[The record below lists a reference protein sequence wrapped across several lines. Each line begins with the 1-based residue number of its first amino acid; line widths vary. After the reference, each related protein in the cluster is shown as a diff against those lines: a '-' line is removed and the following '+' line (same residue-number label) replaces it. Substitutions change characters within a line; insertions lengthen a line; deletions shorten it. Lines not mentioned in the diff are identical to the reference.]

1 MNRRQSGFTLIELI
15 VVIIILGILAA
26 VALPRF
32 IDLSESAEEAAV
44 KGVAGALG
52 SGSVLNHSNN
62 LLKDAG
68 LAGATPIT
76 VTTCEQVADTL
87 NGGLPSTEY
96 VITPGTGVAISP
108 ATGSNAGV
116 ASEGGTSTCEITYKR
131 KKATFIAYG
140 VR

>member
-15 VVIIILGILAA
+15 VVIVILGILAA

-32 IDLSESAEEAAV
+32 VDLSESAEEAAV

-76 VTTCEQVADTL
+76 VTACEQVSATL
-87 NGGLPSTEY
+87 TSGLPSAEY
-96 VITPGTGVAISP
+96 AITAGPGTAISGGGI
-108 ATGSNAGV
+108 AT
-116 ASEGGTSTCEITYKR
+116 EGGTSTCTVTYKG
-131 KKATFIAYG
+131 KSATFVAYG
-140 VR
+140 VQ